1 MLLGIGE
8 IPAAGTVS
16 ESQCP
21 GVSLHAFGGERFTVG
36 GRTPVHEGVLSDKT
50 GLSNL
55 QRIRYV
61 AIQETG
67 PGHKKQGSSPM
78 EARHASSPPLGLGDS
93 SAA

>member
-1 MLLGIGE
+1 VLLGIGE

-50 GLSNL
+50 GLPDL
-55 QRIRYV
+55 QRIRDV
-61 AIQETG
+61 AIQEAG
-67 PGHKKQGSSPM
+67 PRHKKQGSAPM
-78 EARHASSPPLGLGDS
+78 EARHAPCSAFGFGDS
-93 SAA
+93 GAA